1 MRTLRVRATA
11 AIAKAF
17 QALVAFWLVGASIG
31 HAAAAGPFE
40 QHGNSRWVVYAS
52 RQKLDEAI
60 GLARGYTPGPG
71 PTKVMSTTNGWYAVT
86 IGPLEVSD
94 ANALKKKIATSW
106 TPPHDAFL
114 TMGQTFV
121 EQV

>member
-1 MRTLRVRATA
+1 MTA
-11 AIAKAF
+11 AASAAF
-17 QALVAFWLVGASIG
+17 QVLIAYCILVACAGFAI
-31 HAAAAGPFE
+31 AAGPFE

-52 RQKLDEAI
+52 RQSLDEAI